1 MSEHARQV
9 SYRGVAH
16 PWLCDR
22 NAHLNTRHY
31 VGAFD
36 DAAQHFFADLESSS
50 ATHFSW
56 ADVSQQISYAAEVPL
71 GELFYVECR
80 VTRVGRTSLGYR
92 QTLRLQ
98 STGEI
103 SAVVDAVTVRFDL
116 DARRAVPLSAEFVRA
131 ARADLEGDS
140 QEISAA
146 GASESSG

>member
-1 MSEHARQV
+1 MSENEGLV

-36 DAAQHFFADLESSS
+36 DAAQHFFAELGSEDAVNL
-50 ATHFSW
+50 SW

-71 GELFYVECR
+71 GELFYIECR

-98 STGEI
+98 STGDI

-116 DARRAVPLSAEFVRA
+116 DVRRAVPLPVEFVRA
-131 ARADLEGDS
+131 ARADLEGGN
-140 QEISAA
+140 QEVSAA
-146 GASESSG
+146 DSSESSK